1 MMPTADPSLAGK
13 WRAIG
18 LIVIA
23 QILAL
28 SVWFSGTAALP
39 AILAQY
45 TLSAPK
51 QAALTSAVQAGF
63 VLGALLSA
71 IFSVPDRFEPRR
83 VFATGAIIAA
93 LANMLALNLAPD
105 SWALITTRFA
115 AGAALALVY
124 PVGMKLAASWARGDA
139 GLLVGLL
146 VGALTLGSASPF
158 LLAIAGSAGDW
169 RSPLQLAAMAA
180 LAAGLL
186 ILFTRAGPGLRA
198 AASFDPGAIL
208 LAVRD
213 PALRL
218 TNLGYLGHMW
228 ELYAMWAW
236 IGAFSHAYWDSRGG
250 GSDLA
255 DLTAFTVIGSGALA
269 CIIAGGLADRFG
281 RTRVTAAAMA
291 ISGSCALI
299 AGLAFNAPPW
309 VLLPVLVIWGLSIIA
324 DSAQFSTAIT
334 ELAPPERAG
343 TLLTIQTALGFSL
356 TIIMVQILPSWI
368 AFAGWNWAF
377 APLAIGPFLGVWAML
392 TLRKRPESAR
402 LAGGRG

>member
-1 MMPTADPSLAGK
+1 MMAPVPSSFTGK
-13 WRAIG
+13 WQSIA
-18 LIVIA
+18 LIVLA

-39 AILAQY
+39 AILDAHA
-45 TLSAPK
+45 LGAGK

-63 VLGALLSA
+63 VLAALLSA
-71 IFSVPDRFEPRR
+71 IFSLPDRFDPRHL
-83 VFATGAIIAA
+83 FAGGAVLAA
-93 LANMLALNLAPD
+93 ASNVIALNLAPD
-105 SWALITTRFA
+105 SWAMVVSRFA
-115 AGAALALVY
+115 AGSALALVY
-124 PVGMKLAASWARGDA
+124 PVGMKLAASWAKGDA

-158 LLAIAGSAGDW
+158 LLSITGNSSDW
-169 RSPLQLAAMAA
+169 QTPIRLAAIGAG
-180 LAAGLL
+180 LAAIT
-186 ILFTRAGPGLRA
+186 ILFARGGPGLRPA
-198 AASFDPGAIL
+198 AKFDPGAVL

-236 IGAFSHAYWDSRGG
+236 IGAFSHAYWQVRGG
-250 GSDLA
+250 GAHLA
-255 DLTAFTVIGSGALA
+255 DLTAFLVIGSGALA
-269 CIIAGGLADRFG
+269 CILAGGLADRYG

-291 ISGSCALI
+291 ISGSCALL
-299 AGLAFNAPPW
+299 AGFAFNAPPW
-309 VLLPVLVIWGLSIIA
+309 ILLPILVIWGLSIIA

-392 TLRKRPESAR
+392 TLRKRPEAAR

>member
-1 MMPTADPSLAGK
+1 MTAEPSFAGK
-13 WRAIG
+13 WHSVT
-18 LIVIA
+18 LIVLA

-39 AILAQY
+39 AILAVHD
-45 TLSAPK
+45 LSATK

-63 VLGALLSA
+63 VLAAVLSA
-71 IFSVPDRFEPRR
+71 VFSLPDRLNPRYL
-83 VFATGAIIAA
+83 FACGAA
-93 LANMLALNLAPD
+93 LAALCNLVALQLAPD
-105 SWALITTRFA
+105 SWAMITSRLL

-158 LLAIAGSAGDW
+158 LLTLTGNVADW
-169 RSPLQLAAMAA
+169 QTPLRLAAIGACLAA
-180 LAAGLL
+180 LT
-186 ILFTRAGPGLRA
+186 ILFARGGPGLRPA
-198 AASFDPGAIL
+198 PRFDPGAIL

-218 TNLGYLGHMW
+218 ANLGYLGHMW

-236 IGAFSHAYWDSRGG
+236 IGAFAHAYWSNRGG
-250 GSDLA
+250 SADLA
-255 DLTAFTVIGSGALA
+255 DMTAFAVIGSGALA
-269 CIIAGGLADRFG
+269 CVIAGRLADRFG
-281 RTRVTAAAMA
+281 RTRVTALAMA
-291 ISGSCALI
+291 ISGSCAIL

-309 VLLPVLVIWGLSIIA
+309 VLLPILLLWGLSIIA

-334 ELAPPERAG
+334 ELAPPDRAG

-356 TIIMVQILPSWI
+356 TIVMVQILPGWI
-368 AFAGWNWAF
+368 GLAGWNWAF

-392 TLRKRPESAR
+392 SLRR
-402 LAGGRG
+402 LPAAEKMAGGKR